1 MYHNRTVDSR
11 PNMQPDMG
19 EPSAER
25 YTEYTQGRA
34 IANCRNMQPDISESA
49 ERTEYT
55 QGRARANCQACDI
68 CTRVLRASAS
78 ESRAERA
85 RADSRADSRAR
96 SEARSKAD
104 LKRVPSEVGESKSPN
119 KSLRGTVSRK
129 LRARLPDASLRL
141 HVDVSPISL
150 CLPATSLHIGRNC
163 QGNHHPIA
171 PKRPSPPEPADP
183 RARHQSSSEPRISTR
198 GARTRSSYIIASPFP
213 FVSRTSP

>member
-1 MYHNRTVDSR
+1 M
-11 PNMQPDMG
+11 NM
-19 EPSAER
+19 
-25 YTEYTQGRA
+25 
-34 IANCRNMQPDISESA
+34 SESA

-55 QGRARANCQACDI
+55 QGQARANCQTGDI
-68 CTRVLRASAS
+68 CTSVLSASAS

-104 LKRVPSEVGESKSPN
+104 LKRVPSEVGECKSPN

-183 RARHQSSSEPRISTR
+183 RARRQSSSAPRISTRGAR
-198 GARTRSSYIIASPFP
+198 GARTRSSYIIAPPFP
-213 FVSRTSP
+213 FVLRPIPPWPSLTGRALTFQRRRRIPESSGQNQS

>member
-1 MYHNRTVDSR
+1 M
-11 PNMQPDMG
+11 NM
-19 EPSAER
+19 
-25 YTEYTQGRA
+25 
-34 IANCRNMQPDISESA
+34 SESA

-55 QGRARANCQACDI
+55 QGQARANCQTCDI

-150 CLPATSLHIGRNC
+150 CLPATSLHMGRNC

-183 RARHQSSSEPRISTR
+183 RARHQSSSAPRISTR